1 MLKVRCK
8 NCNVE
13 LESSNKLQA
22 CGCPNMMTIKND
34 NITARDL
41 SQVVMVNSNAVRK
54 KAPVLT
60 PEDLQFQ
67 ESRRNRTIRKL
78 TFEIR

>member
-1 MLKVRCK
+1 
-8 NCNVE
+8 
-13 LESSNKLQA
+13 
-22 CGCPNMMTIKND
+22 MTIKND
-34 NITARDL
+34 SITARDL
-41 SQVVMVNSNAVRK
+41 SQVVMVNSNSVRK